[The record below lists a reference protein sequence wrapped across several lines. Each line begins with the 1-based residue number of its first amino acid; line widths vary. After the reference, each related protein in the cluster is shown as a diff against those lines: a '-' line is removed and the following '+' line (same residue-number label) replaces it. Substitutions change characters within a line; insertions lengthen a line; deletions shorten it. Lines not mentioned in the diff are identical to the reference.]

1 MEGFDVNSFLEDLLI
16 WCYQSKIIT
25 IGGGG
30 GVKDMDSD
38 NNNNNNNNNI
48 VGKGKVT
55 IKY

>member
-1 MEGFDVNSFLEDLLI
+1 MEQTKYRQNQI
-16 WCYQSKIIT
+16 IIYQRSAIR
-25 IGGGG
+25 GRDWVGGG

-38 NNNNNNNNNI
+38 NNNNDNNSI